1 MNLPAMSL
9 AALALCPPAGAPDTV
24 PPYVS
29 FPDPALD
36 DPAAYQGY
44 QTRIYRDTR
53 RNAFQVYLN
62 GRTGR
67 VVSLWADAA
76 DESVGFLARDSA
88 GVPAEIGWGSSA
100 AVVAE
105 TRGGRT
111 RTVSYDLEAPSPVT
125 IGLFLLG
132 SMRVE
137 RDFQYARRDS
147 LPLGTTAFPQV
158 ELAELIDH
166 LAKLQGPE
174 RARHLALLAAK
185 TIDALRAR
193 LAPSIERGVRTDTT
207 WTVRVEQVSFD
218 GKSHLWLSLEGDT
231 RETVPTLAGN
241 VVTIRRPA

>member
-44 QTRIYRDTR
+44 QPRIYRDPR

-76 DESVGFLARDSA
+76 DESVGFSARDSA

-137 RDFQYARRDS
+137 RDFQYARRDT
-147 LPLGTTAFPQV
+147 LPLSATAFPEP
-158 ELAELIDH
+158 ELTRVIRQLDR
-166 LAKLQGPE
+166 KS
-174 RARHLALLAAK
+174 
-185 TIDALRAR
+185 TR
-193 LAPSIERGVRTDTT
+193 LNS
-207 WTVRVEQVSFD
+207 
-218 GKSHLWLSLEGDT
+218 SHLVISYAVFCLKKKKKKQSKARTHRDT
-231 RETVPTLAGN
+231 
-241 VVTIRRPA
+241 